1 MCVYYCMEIL
11 NRVGRSENVFIL
23 KKKKEK
29 KKKKILYGDNWE
41 TIRPNRGI
49 PKEYFK
55 KTLGLAAK
63 NRDGR
68 KIVNRRIFIF
78 ALSKGYSYLG
88 NGRCL
93 RVCLH
98 SVRGLEVKI
107 WESIRKKK

>member
-1 MCVYYCMEIL
+1 MGIIGKQY
-11 NRVGRSENVFIL
+11 GRIGGSPKNTF
-23 KKKKEK
+23 KK
-29 KKKKILYGDNWE
+29 
-41 TIRPNRGI
+41 
-49 PKEYFK
+49 K

-93 RVCLH
+93 WVCLH
-98 SVRGLEVKI
+98 SVRGLEVTI
-107 WESIRKKK
+107 WDSIRKKEV